1 MLNLWADQ
9 PPITGQLPLRRVG
22 APAAALPLY
31 RIEALP
37 NAGSHTPVSAEDI
50 NQQGWVTGVAYDLG
64 DEWAAY
70 VHADGQT
77 RLLPGGRFA
86 YAHSLNDR
94 GDVVGTLDG
103 QACWWPLG
111 GERQMLAGLR
121 QAASINNL
129 GQIAGSACFDGV
141 NERAALFSDGK
152 LIDLGTLGGATSAA
166 TGVNDAGQVTGYSQL
181 ASGEVHAFIW
191 QPVLGLLD
199 LGTLGGAESRA
210 AAINAR
216 GQVLGRSDDDGSD
229 LLAFVRTGS
238 EMVALP
244 TVGEMDLAALSLNRH
259 AEVVGK
265 LTDADD
271 GQWVASLTRG
281 GRTRPLMSLLDASGD
296 EWQALNVALGINDA
310 GQIVGVGQRQ
320 RELTERAFIATPLPR

>member
-9 PPITGQLPLRRVG
+9 PPIVSPPLPRRIG
-22 APAAALPLY
+22 AAAAALPLY

-37 NAGSHTPVSAEDI
+37 DSGKYTPVSAEDI
-50 NQQGWVTGVAYDLG
+50 NQQGWVTGVAYVHA

-70 VHADGQT
+70 VYVDGQT
-77 RLLPGGRFA
+77 RMLPGGRLA

-121 QAASINNL
+121 QAASVNDR

-141 NERAALFSDGK
+141 NERAALFSAGE
-152 LIDLGTLGGATSAA
+152 LIDLGTLGGATSVA

-181 ASGEVHAFIW
+181 ASGEVHAFVW
-191 QPVLGLLD
+191 QPVSGLLD

-216 GQVLGRSDDDGSD
+216 GLVLGCSDDGDCQS
-229 LLAFVRTGS
+229 LPFVRIGS
-238 EMVALP
+238 EMAVLP
-244 TVGEMDLAALSLNRH
+244 SVGEMDLAAFSLNRH
-259 AEVVGK
+259 GEAVGK
-265 LTDADD
+265 LTAAN
-271 GQWVASLTRG
+271 GQWIASLTRG
-281 GRTRPLMSLLDASGD
+281 GRTRRLLNLLDASGA
-296 EWQALNVALGINDA
+296 EWKSLSVALGINDA
-310 GQIVGVGQRQ
+310 SQIVGVGQRQ
-320 RELTERAFIATPLPR
+320 HEQTERAFIATPLPR